1 MPGLAAVYL
10 YGSYGTPFQTPLSD
24 VDLALVFVDGEEPSP
39 HQRLELIGRITETW
53 REDDVSVTILNR
65 APLAFRHR
73 VLAEGR
79 RLFLR
84 DEIAH
89 ADFVERTVTRYCD
102 FAIDEARFFEEY
114 DWVLIE
120 GVLSWRR
127 LIARRCVH
135 TSIMC
140 ATTCTSSSSCTRR
153 AGRHSLVTTDPRLP
167 LPGGC
172 KRCGGCDRH
181 RQPRGRARRTGCPAR
196 LLGDDRY
203 APGELPTYVKPEW
216 GGTGFTIDPPDGP
229 TATVKPLWTGE
240 VSTALPVPVPITSGQ

>member
-1 MPGLAAVYL
+1 MTIGPLASARRLLHNGAMTRKIRNTGRMIDVSERLPALESILGDVPGLAAVYL

-39 HQRLELIGRITETW
+39 RQHLELIGRITEAL

-73 VLAEGR
+73 GFGRRSR

-89 ADFVERTVTRYCD
+89 ADFLERTVSRYCD

-114 DWVLIE
+114 DRALIE

-127 LIARRCVH
+127 LIARRCAR
-135 TSIMC
+135 TSTMC
-140 ATTCTSSSSCTRR
+140 ATTSDKLEQLR
-153 AGRHSLVTTDPRLP
+153 AEGRE
-167 LPGGC
+167 
-172 KRCGGCDRH
+172 
-181 RQPRGRARRTGCPAR
+181 AF
-196 LLGDDRY
+196 LGDDKSQAAAARWLQTAVEAVIDIANHVVAREGLG
-203 APGELPTYVKPEW
+203 APRAYSE
-216 GGTGFTIDPPDGP
+216 TI
-229 TATVKPLWTGE
+229 
-240 VSTALPVPVPITSGQ
+240 